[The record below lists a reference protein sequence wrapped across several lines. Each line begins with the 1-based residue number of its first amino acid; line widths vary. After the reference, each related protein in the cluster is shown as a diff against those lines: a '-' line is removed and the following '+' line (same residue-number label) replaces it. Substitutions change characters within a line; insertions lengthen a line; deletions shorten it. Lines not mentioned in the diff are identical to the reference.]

1 MNNSWK
7 GMLTDDQ
14 LEKIT
19 GGVKIKAKSN
29 VMKVACFYCKN
40 VMDVDMSLSQVQCK
54 KCRKINTFAG

>member
-1 MNNSWK
+1 MDNSLM

-19 GGVKIKAKSN
+19 GGVKIKVKTN

-40 VMDVDMSLSQVQCK
+40 VMDADMSLSEVQCK